1 MKSDGYRDANDVASQ
16 YVSPKLACLPIPAV
30 AFAQSVG
37 EDCVRMQPLITKAGT
52 PRCFCGLAQG
62 KTGEQNAVLF
72 FRAVGSLAR
81 GAAKPARWPPT
92 HSLTARGFLDAAA
105 TASRTTQGPGT
116 ARTGRMFQVNRTSG
130 TMARTLLKVSWATR
144 ASGGR
149 WGGKTWQSLIKS
161 RTHVQG
167 PPCGDRSLCHRTGRC
182 ERTAAPEKDGHHEFP
197 LVDRE

>member
-81 GAAKPARWPPT
+81 GAAKPARRPPT
-92 HSLTARGFLDAAA
+92 LTHSPRVDFWMRPPPRPERRKAQAQLALDECF
-105 TASRTTQGPGT
+105 R
-116 ARTGRMFQVNRTSG
+116 
-130 TMARTLLKVSWATR
+130 
-144 ASGGR
+144 
-149 WGGKTWQSLIKS
+149 
-161 RTHVQG
+161 
-167 PPCGDRSLCHRTGRC
+167 
-182 ERTAAPEKDGHHEFP
+182 
-197 LVDRE
+197 